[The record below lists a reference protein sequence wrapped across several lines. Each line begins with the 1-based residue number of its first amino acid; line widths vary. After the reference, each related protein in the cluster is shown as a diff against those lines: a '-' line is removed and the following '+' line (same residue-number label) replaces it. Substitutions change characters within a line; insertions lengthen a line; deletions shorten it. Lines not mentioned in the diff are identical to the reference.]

1 MSSLSLARD
10 TLGLLFVSG
19 ESANFQIDMFGKRGQ
34 NRSKNGQPMG
44 VLSQEKKAKL
54 EGEDE
59 AKFGTGT
66 SSNDVIERGDV
77 NQERSMSELQIVVN
91 DTQSDSIQ

>member
-1 MSSLSLARD
+1 MLLMSSLSLARD

-34 NRSKNGQPMG
+34 NRSENGQPMG
-44 VLSQEKKAKL
+44 NLSQEKKAKL

-59 AKFGTGT
+59 AKL
-66 SSNDVIERGDV
+66 VL
-77 NQERSMSELQIVVN
+77 ELVPMM
-91 DTQSDSIQ
+91 